1 MKSHNRFH
9 FLILL
14 LILLLSIM
22 PDNSVMA
29 QEATPSDD
37 EVNRIAS
44 QLYCP
49 VCENIPLDV
58 CGLEACVQ
66 WRALIRQQI
75 ADGWTEQEI
84 KDHFVAQYGDRV
96 LGEPPRRG
104 LNWLLYVLPPI
115 VVLTGLA
122 VLMVKLKRSP
132 AEPPAGYSIDDEDHY
147 LKQVERDLEKMEN

>member
-1 MKSHNRFH
+1 MKSHNSFH

-14 LILLLSIM
+14 LILLLSIL
-22 PDNSVMA
+22 PENIVLA

-84 KDHFVAQYGDRV
+84 KDHFIAQYGDRV

-104 LNWLLYVLPPI
+104 LNWLLYVLPP
-115 VVLTGLA
+115 VVVFSGLA
-122 VLMVKLKRSP
+122 VLIVKLKRSP
-132 AEPPAGYSIDDEDHY
+132 VEPPDGYDVDDDDPY
-147 LKQVERDLEKMEN
+147 LKQVERDLKNMEN